1 MSGPGARPPPGQDWQ
16 AIGTALGLGF
26 SVVTS
31 LVLCIGGGVLLDRW
45 LGTMPLFTLAG
56 VGLGLA
62 TAAYALY
69 ELARV
74 SGDHRKQRGRR

>member
-1 MSGPGARPPPGQDWQ
+1 M
-16 AIGTALGLGF
+16 GLGF
-26 SVVTS
+26 SVVSS

-56 VGLGLA
+56 VVLGLA
-62 TAAYALY
+62 TASYALY

-74 SGDHRKQRGRR
+74 SGGHRDQRGRR